1 LNTMKKNIEYQIMAH
16 ENGWAVVISDAI
28 RGVYLSRH
36 LALAAAKLLESDMLP
51 TEEARRFAQTTH
63 MTLTDTAAPMSRSLQ
78 VRVAVPQ
85 QVDVPLRRRSAEISV
100 PPSTDGRN
108 LEAGKV

>member
-1 LNTMKKNIEYQIMAH
+1 MKKNIEYQITAH
-16 ENGWAVVISDAI
+16 ENGWAVVISDII
-28 RGVYLSRH
+28 RGVYPSRH
-36 LALAAAKLLESDMLP
+36 LALAAAKLLENDMLR

-63 MTLTDTAAPMSRSLQ
+63 MTLTDTAAPNRVSRSLQ

-85 QVDVPLRRRSAEISV
+85 QVDAPLRRRSTEISV